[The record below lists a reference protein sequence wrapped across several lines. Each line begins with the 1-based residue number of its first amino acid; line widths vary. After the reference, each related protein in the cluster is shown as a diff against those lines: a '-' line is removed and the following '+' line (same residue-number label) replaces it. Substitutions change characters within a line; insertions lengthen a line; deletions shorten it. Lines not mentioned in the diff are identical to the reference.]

1 MITENSY
8 WLLKNVLP
16 SKDRKNIKRIAS
28 EIGYYDADTRTV
40 IPEKSAPKDTNLRS
54 TDVAFSD
61 QQYFYDLLCPFVN
74 GANESAG
81 WHFDLDWFS
90 PVQIAKYKKNQH
102 YDWHI
107 DGASDKNGSYKK
119 AGVFQNKVRKLSLV
133 AILSNGYLGGEFELS
148 INYKGTKN
156 EVLNPELGIGDVI
169 VFPSFVWHRSALIT
183 KGTKYSASMWCLGPP
198 FK

>member
-8 WLLKNVLP
+8 WLFKNVLP

-107 DGASDKNGSYKK
+107 DGSSDKHGSK
-119 AGVFQNKVRKLSLV
+119 NSRVRKLSLV

-148 INYKGTKN
+148 VNHRGRNCVAN
-156 EVLNPELGIGDVI
+156 EILNPELSVGDVI
-169 VFPSFVWHRSALIT
+169 VFPSFVWHRSTPIT

>member
-1 MITENSY
+1 MVTAYSY
-8 WLLKNVLP
+8 WLFKNVIH

-28 EIGYYDADTRTV
+28 EIGYYDADTKMTHTDH
-40 IPEKSAPKDTNLRS
+40 SNAPKDNNLRS
-54 TDVAFSD
+54 TDVTFSD

-107 DGASDKNGSYKK
+107 DGSSDKHGS
-119 AGVFQNKVRKLSLV
+119 NNSKVRKLSLV

-148 INYKGTKN
+148 VNHRGRNCVAN
-156 EVLNPELGIGDVI
+156 EILNPELSVGDVI
-169 VFPSFVWHRSALIT
+169 VFPSFVWHRSTPIT